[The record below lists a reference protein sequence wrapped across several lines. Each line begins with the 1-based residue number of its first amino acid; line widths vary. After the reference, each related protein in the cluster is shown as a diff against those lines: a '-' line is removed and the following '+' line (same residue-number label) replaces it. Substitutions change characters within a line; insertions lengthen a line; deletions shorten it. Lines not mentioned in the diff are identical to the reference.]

1 MEIKVL
7 IVEDEVLV
15 AEDLTEHM
23 IESGFKVT
31 GIAISGEEC
40 FDAIEKETPDIII
53 MDINL
58 QGKLDGIEIA
68 KILNQTKKIPFIFL
82 TSNSDDATV
91 NRAIPLNPDAF
102 ISKPFNKNDLRIA
115 VELACQKHNT
125 RVVEEASTD
134 PKNVSTQ
141 AIFVKE
147 NTVYKRIDVPNVLY
161 IEAKGSYSNIVTT
174 TKTYTLS
181 YNLNHFAIQV
191 KNPVFK
197 RVHRSYIVNINKV
210 EGIENNSLLINKTAI
225 PVSKQFQKEILGL
238 FVKL

>member
-15 AEDLTEHM
+15 AEDLSEQM
-23 IESGFKVT
+23 GENGFRVT

-40 FDAIEKETPDIII
+40 FDSIEKETPDIII
-53 MDINL
+53 MDINI

-82 TSNSDDATV
+82 TSNSDTATV
-91 NRAIPLNPDAF
+91 NRALPLNPDAF

-115 VELACQKHNT
+115 IELACQKNNDKVIGQT
-125 RVVEEASTD
+125 STD
-134 PKNVSTQ
+134 MDVINHSV
-141 AIFVKE
+141 FVKE
-147 NTVYKRIDVPNVLY
+147 NTVYRRIDVPSILY
-161 IEAKGSYSNIVTT
+161 IEAKGSYSNIVTS

-181 YNLNHFAIQV
+181 YNLNHFTTQV
-191 KNPVFK
+191 KNPVFR

-210 EGIENNSLLINKTAI
+210 EGIDSASLLINKTPI
-225 PVSKQFQKEILGL
+225 PVSKQFQKEILAL